1 MSGLGQLLRVNE
13 ISFLLQPLS
22 TIAAAVFIIFL
33 LFKWLCQP
41 SMKQHYSPPSPP
53 KLPIIGNL
61 HQLGLLPHRSLHA
74 LAKRYGPLMLL
85 HFGKVPV
92 LVVSSDD
99 AARLIM
105 RSHDSIFANRPK
117 TTPAQKLLYDGKD
130 VALSPEQ
137 NEYWRQIKSICVLHL
152 LSNKRVRSF
161 HNVREEETAL
171 MIQKIKRLSSSS
183 LPINLSEVL
192 CTLTND
198 IVCRV
203 SMGRKYSDE
212 EAGRK
217 FMKLLGK
224 IEELLGTF
232 HVGDYVPWLAW
243 VCRFNGLDAVLEKVA
258 KETDEF
264 LERVIEEHE
273 NRMIMNNK
281 KATDQ
286 TASEG
291 EDQKNIMDVLLWIQ
305 KSNMYVKSIDRVSI
319 KAIILDM
326 FGAGT
331 DTTYT
336 LLEWTMT
343 ELLRHPDIMKRTQNE
358 VRGIVGDKS
367 DITEEDLDK
376 MHYLNAV
383 IKEILRFHTP
393 IPLLLPRE
401 SNQDIKIQGY
411 DIPAGTQVIINY
423 WTIGRDPALWDQPEE
438 FRPERFLNSSL
449 DFHGRDFR
457 FIPFGAGRR
466 GCPGI
471 QFGMRIAEL
480 ALANLLKKFDW
491 SLPAGV
497 SGEELDMTE
506 AASVTVHKKSPL
518 FAMAT
523 PY

>member
-1 MSGLGQLLRVNE
+1 M
-13 ISFLLQPLS
+13 SFLLQLLS
-22 TIAAAVFIIFL
+22 TIAAAMFIIFL

-41 SMKQHYSPPSPP
+41 SKKQHYSPPSPP

-92 LVVSSDD
+92 LVVSSAD

-161 HNVREEETAL
+161 HNIREEETAL

-183 LPINLSEVL
+183 LPINLSEAL

-203 SMGRKYSDE
+203 SVGRKYSEE

-217 FMKLLGK
+217 FMELLEKIEKLLA
-224 IEELLGTF
+224 TF

-258 KETDEF
+258 KEVDEF
-264 LERVIEEHE
+264 LERVVEEHE
-273 NRMIMNNK
+273 KRMIMKNNK
-281 KATDQ
+281 GTDQ
-286 TASEG
+286 TAASES
-291 EDQKNIMDVLLWIQ
+291 EDQKNIMHALLWIQ
-305 KSNMYVKSIDRVSI
+305 KSNMYGKSIDRVSI
-319 KAIILDM
+319 KAIILNM

-336 LLEWTMT
+336 ALEWAMT

-376 MHYLNAV
+376 MHYLKAV
-383 IKEILRFHTP
+383 IKETLRFHP
-393 IPLLLPRE
+393 PVPLLLPRQ
-401 SNQDIKIQGY
+401 STQDVKIKGY

-423 WTIGRDPALWDQPEE
+423 WTIGRDPALWGQPEE
-438 FRPERFLNSSL
+438 FRPERFMNSSI
-449 DFHGRDFR
+449 DFHRSDFQ

-471 QFGMRIAEL
+471 QFGMRVAEL

-491 SLPAGV
+491 SLAAGE
-497 SGEELDMTE
+497 SGEDLDMTE
-506 AASVTVHKKSPL
+506 STSVTVHKKSPL
-518 FAMAT
+518 VAMAT